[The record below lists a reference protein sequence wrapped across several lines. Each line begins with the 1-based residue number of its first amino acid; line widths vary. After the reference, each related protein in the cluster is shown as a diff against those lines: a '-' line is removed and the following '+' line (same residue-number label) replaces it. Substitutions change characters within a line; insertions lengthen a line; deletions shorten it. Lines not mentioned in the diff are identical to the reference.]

1 MDVHVQRKTLEPP
14 QQQDYRDR
22 QDSRQDHGHSDPQN
36 PVWVRSL
43 LDTTLG
49 DGYQKKNNLC
59 LNLLIKEDGR

>member
-1 MDVHVQRKTLEPP
+1 MDVHVQGETLEPP
-14 QQQDYRDR
+14 QQQDHRDW
-22 QDSRQDHGHSDPQN
+22 QDSRKDHGHSDPQN

-49 DGYQKKNNLC
+49 DGDEEKNNLC